1 MAHHVPN
8 GVGKR
13 RDNDVM
19 ERTLII
25 IKPDGVK
32 RGLVGEIISRFE
44 KRGLKVVALKMTWL
58 SEDLAQRLYAPHEGK
73 RFYQGLVDF
82 MTSGP
87 VVAVAIAGES
97 AIQIVRNIM
106 GALRPEEAMP
116 GSIRG
121 DYSMDVRHNV
131 IHGSDS
137 LESAV
142 RELAVFFDSGEF
154 MDYHTCD
161 EDVLYSVE

>member
-1 MAHHVPN
+1 VL
-8 GVGKR
+8 
-13 RDNDVM
+13 
-19 ERTLII
+19 ERTLVI

-32 RGLVGEIISRFE
+32 RGLIGEIISRFE
-44 KRGLKVVALKMTWL
+44 KRGLKVVALKMVWL
-58 SEDLAQRLYAPHEGK
+58 SEDLAQQLYAPHEGK

-87 VVAVAIAGES
+87 VVAIAVEGES
-97 AIQIVRNIM
+97 GIQIVRNII
-106 GALRPEEAMP
+106 GLLRPEEAVP
-116 GSIRG
+116 GSVRG

-142 RELAVFFDSGEF
+142 RELAVFFDSSDF
-154 MDYHTCD
+154 MQYRTCD
-161 EDVLYSVE
+161 EEVLYSVE